1 METNKLTDAQLKEA
15 FCEVRKAHRLIY
27 EYQRR
32 MQDLT
37 WFIKNKLGFPD
48 YKGYKKYSNTLSPRN
63 TINYDYWS
71 WDWIYT
77 YVYEYYLG
85 EVTTE
90 NNDNSWRLSVIQ
102 ISDTGFYKNRKQ
114 GAVQTKINSYAPVED
129 SDSKLLFYLSLA
141 PKETKDYDWNTDKTI
156 IQYADETNPVKI
168 EEHPKHIQIVY
179 PVSLSKFV
187 NEESTMQILRDFIE
201 YCNKETGIN
210 FEIQE

>member
-1 METNKLTDAQLKEA
+1 METNKLTEGQLKNA
-15 FCEVRKAHRLIY
+15 FCEVRKAHRMIY

-48 YKGYKKYSNTLSPRN
+48 YKGFKKFSNPLSSRN
-63 TINYDYWS
+63 TIHVDNWA

-77 YVYEYYLG
+77 YVYEYHLG
-85 EVTTE
+85 ELVPD
-90 NNDNSWRLSVIQ
+90 NNENSWALSIIQ

-114 GAVQTKINSYAPVED
+114 GAVQTKTNSYAPVED

-168 EEHPKHIQIVY
+168 EERPKHIQIVY

-187 NEESTMQILRDFIE
+187 DEESTMQILRDFVD
-201 YCNKETGIN
+201 YCNKETRIN
-210 FEIQE
+210 LELQE